1 VKIDTINAPML
12 IDGQAAE
19 AASAAWLEVD
29 NPADR
34 SLVGRAPRGGG
45 EDAEAAL
52 AAAARAFT
60 GWSVTPAA
68 TRANLLHA
76 AAGLVQQRRERLAAL
91 LTAEQGKPLPDARK
105 EIDGAVDTLRFYAE
119 EAKRIGGEIA
129 PPNAPNARSLV
140 IRQPAGVAVAIVPW
154 NYPVSLLAWKVAPA
168 LAAGCT
174 VVAKPP
180 SETPLAALEFVRA
193 IHDAGLPAGVLNSVT
208 GPSAE
213 VGLALVR
220 SPLAQ
225 IVAFTGSTTA
235 GIDIYREAAPTL
247 KKLNLELGGQTAL
260 VVFADSDLGRAI
272 ADGVKRSFRNAG
284 QICNGVNRIFV
295 QDSVGDEFTHRF
307 VRATEALRVG
317 GGFDEPAPDL
327 GPMLNDSGLERA
339 QHHVDDAVARGA
351 TLAHGGSRL
360 VDGSFAAGRFYP
372 PTVLTE
378 TTGEMLVMREET
390 FGPVVGIAAFR
401 DVDEAIAAA
410 NATPFGLV
418 TYVYT
423 TNVNTV
429 FRVAE
434 GIDAGS
440 IAVNNVSPDSLFAP
454 YGGWKQSGLGV
465 ELSRHGLEEFQR
477 LKHIRIE
484 LGA

>member
-1 VKIDTINAPML
+1 MQATTAQML
-12 IDGQAAE
+12 IDGEATE
-19 AASAAWLEVD
+19 AASGEWIDVD
-29 NPADR
+29 NPADS
-34 SLVGRAPRGGG
+34 SLVGRVPKGGVA
-45 EDAEAAL
+45 DAEAAL
-52 AAAARAFT
+52 GAAARAFSAWA
-60 GWSVTPAA
+60 GTPAA
-68 TRANLLHA
+68 TRAKLLVTA
-76 AAGLVQQRRERLAAL
+76 ANLVQERRERLATL

-105 EIDGAVDTLRFYAE
+105 EIDGAAETLRFYAE

-129 PPNAPNARSLV
+129 PPNAPNARSFV
-140 IRQPAGVAVAIVPW
+140 IRQPAGVVVAIVPW

-180 SETPLAALEFVRA
+180 SETPLATLAFIQAL
-193 IHDAGLPAGVLNSVT
+193 HDAGLPDGVLNAVT

-213 VGLALVR
+213 VGHALIR

-225 IVAFTGSTTA
+225 VVAFTGSTET

-260 VVFADSDLGRAI
+260 VVFADSNLGRAI

-284 QICNGVNRIFV
+284 QICNGVNRILV
-295 QDSVGDEFTHRF
+295 HESVAAEYTNRF
-307 VRATEALRVG
+307 VRAAEGLRIG

-327 GPMLNDSGLERA
+327 GPMLNDAGLERA
-339 QHHVDDAVARGA
+339 QRHVDDAVRRGA
-351 TLAHGGSRL
+351 ALAYGGRRL
-360 VDGSFAAGRFYP
+360 LDEPFAVGRFYP
-372 PTVLTE
+372 PTILTD

-390 FGPVVGIAAFR
+390 FGPVVGIATFH

-423 TNVNTV
+423 TNVNTI

-434 GIDAGS
+434 GIDSGS

-465 ELSRHGLEEFQR
+465 ELSTHGLEEFQR

-484 LGA
+484 LEA